1 MTQIL
6 VIGAG
11 PAGARCAQAC
21 AERGLR
27 VKLVGA
33 EPGLP
38 YDRVALGKV
47 LGGAAPS
54 VLALP
59 DPAARGIRYQPDTRI
74 TRLDRAARHAI
85 TADGGS
91 LAYDRVVL
99 ATGSHAW
106 RLPLPGADQPH
117 VLLYRTLADVAAMRA
132 LARASVPAVVIG
144 GGLLGL
150 EAAAGLA
157 ALGCAVT
164 VLHAMPWLMER
175 QLNAEA
181 AATLRRHLEARGL
194 RFVMPAAT
202 AAIEPDA
209 VVLKD
214 GTRILADIVV
224 LAVGVRPN
232 VALGDGLAVKRGII
246 VDDYLRSTDPDILA
260 IGECAEHHGQVCGL
274 VTPALAMADVAAAN
288 LAGVPIRY
296 VPPTLSA
303 TLKIAGLPVW
313 SLGEIAPEGAEP
325 ITVEDADYGEY
336 RGLWLRDGVLVGAVL
351 CGDAADSG
359 FYQGMLGRPIGD
371 RAALALGPAWHKAA
385 A

>member
-1 MTQIL
+1 MTHVL

-11 PAGARCAQAC
+11 PAGTRCAEAC
-21 AERGLR
+21 AEQGLR
-27 VKLVGA
+27 VTLVGA

-47 LGGAAPS
+47 LGGAEPS
-54 VLALP
+54 VLAMP
-59 DPAARGIRYQPDTRI
+59 DPARLGIHHLPATRV
-74 TRLDRAARHAI
+74 TRLDRLARRAM
-85 TADGGS
+85 TADGQAI
-91 LAYDRVVL
+91 AYDHAVL
-99 ATGSHAW
+99 ATGSDAW
-106 RLPLPGADQPH
+106 RLPLPGAEH
-117 VLLYRTLADVAAMRA
+117 ALMYRTLEDVAAMRA
-132 LARASVPAVVIG
+132 AAIPGEPAVVIG

-157 ALGCAVT
+157 DLGCDVT

-175 QLNAEA
+175 QLDAPA
-181 AATLRRHLEARGL
+181 AATLRRHLEARRL

-202 AAIEPDA
+202 AAIEPGA

-214 GTRILADIVV
+214 GTRIPARLTV

-232 VALGDGLAVKRGII
+232 IALAEGLVTKRAIV
-246 VDDYLRSTDPDILA
+246 VDDHLRTSDTHVFA
-260 IGECAEHHGQVCGL
+260 IGECAEHRGQVCGL
-274 VTPALAMADVAAAN
+274 VAPALAMAEAAAATI
-288 LAGVPIRY
+288 AGRPTRY
-296 VPPTLSA
+296 QVPTLSA

-325 ITVEDADYGEY
+325 ISIDDAAFGEY
-336 RGLWLRDGVLVGAVL
+336 RGFWLREGRLVGAVL

-359 FYQGMLGRPIGD
+359 FYQGFLGAEVGD
-371 RAALALGPAWHKAA
+371 RAAFALGPAFFKAA